1 MQRYANIQKTK
12 RWDGKNV
19 LKTTYYPDIPIQE
32 DDVYIIT
39 NDGDYLD
46 TLAYK
51 YYKDPTLFWIIALA
65 NNIGKG
71 RMSVTGGIQIRIP
84 TNISNILS
92 EFYKINS

>member
-1 MQRYANIQKTK
+1 MQRYANISTVR

-19 LKTTYYPDIPIQE
+19 LKTTYYPDIPFKDSDIY
-32 DDVYIIT
+32 VVT

-46 TLAYK
+46 ILAYK

-71 RMSVTGGIQIRIP
+71 RMSVPSGIQLRIP
-84 TNISNILS
+84 TNIANILS
-92 EFYKINS
+92 EFDRINS

>member
-1 MQRYANIQKTK
+1 MSP

-19 LKTTYYPDIPIQE
+19 LMTTHYPDIPQQ
-32 DDVYIIT
+32 DSDMYVIT

-51 YYKDPTLFWIIALA
+51 YYKDPTLWWVIALA

-71 RMSVTGGIQIRIP
+71 RMAVEGGLQIRIP
-84 TNISNILS
+84 TNIGVILS
-92 EFYKINS
+92 EFDRINS